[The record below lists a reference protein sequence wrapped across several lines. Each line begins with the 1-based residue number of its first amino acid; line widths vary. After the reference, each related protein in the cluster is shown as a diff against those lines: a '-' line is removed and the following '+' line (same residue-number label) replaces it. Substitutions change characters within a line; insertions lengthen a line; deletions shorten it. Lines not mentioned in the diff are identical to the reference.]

1 MLTFQISRLPVFA
14 IGGLLALMTMS
25 GELPNGKEIISDLQ
39 DSESNAIAEEYSRA
53 RTYGE
58 YLTVIER
65 INKYSDSSNRPI
77 VLEELVNSKPLGVAT
92 AAYWVLVLNQI
103 EELCRVKKTKD
114 VNFEYAKA
122 FGKFFGFLT
131 AKIGYEP
138 DAVWQ
143 RSLEFGDT
151 PAGLKEQ
158 SLGYFIGTDDYED
171 VFTYPLGEKSFA
183 VKVETSSSNGEISLL
198 GADGQKQWTLEIPA
212 VTKKIVPRSVDSY
225 TNWFEISPTSDRS
238 KACFW
243 GVSTYGMAYF
253 VVFSV
258 ETGELIDKFY
268 LEYPDRV
275 FLRKRG

>member
-1 MLTFQISRLPVFA
+1 
-14 IGGLLALMTMS
+14 MTMI
-25 GELPNGKEIISDLQ
+25 GELPNRKEIISDAQ
-39 DSESNAIAEEYSRA
+39 DSESNVIAEEYSRA
-53 RTYGE
+53 RTCGE
-58 YLTVIER
+58 CLTVIER
-65 INKYSDSSNRPI
+65 INKYSDSSNPPI
-77 VLEELVNSKPLGVAT
+77 VFEELVNSKPLGVAT
-92 AAYWVLVLNQI
+92 AAYWALVLNQI

-114 VNFEYAKA
+114 VNFEYAKV

-151 PAGLKEQ
+151 PAGLEEQ
-158 SLGYFIGTDDYED
+158 APGYFIGTDEYED

-212 VTKKIVPRSVDSY
+212 VTKKILPRSVDSY
-225 TNWFEISPTSDRS
+225 TNWFEISPTGDRS